1 MFRKFRSFLNQFAI
15 SEDVYQ
21 EFNNS
26 INAVNVARAK
36 LTALLFVFLE
46 ILLLLFSV
54 VFYRWDVLA
63 QPRICYF
70 CMYFVMLCA
79 MLASYFTFKRI
90 EKDVAAHEAEI
101 RVLGVVFTVFVLCWC
116 AGISTLD
123 QMASGQILVYVFAI
137 IAVAVMPYFRPSVA
151 LSIYLSVHAAFVIRL
166 LAVSPHSQILTAN
179 IVNSTTFIAIAWF
192 ISAMR
197 FKDRVAMFRGR
208 KLVEQKNAELERVN
222 LELQKANEKL
232 SVLSRIDSLT
242 GIANRLAFDTAL
254 KSEWLRCSRE
264 SLPLTLFMIDID
276 FFKGYNDHYGH
287 QAGDEC
293 LRRIAGVLASFA
305 RRSYDTAARYGGEEF
320 SLILPYMG
328 KAEAETYSGE
338 VIRGVEAL
346 KMPYAYSS
354 VAPCV
359 TISLGGCTVIPD
371 GGNSAETLIGNA
383 DKALYE
389 AKKRRNRAVM
399 FSK

>member
-197 FKDRVAMFRGR
+197 F
-208 KLVEQKNAELERVN
+208 
-222 LELQKANEKL
+222 
-232 SVLSRIDSLT
+232 
-242 GIANRLAFDTAL
+242 
-254 KSEWLRCSRE
+254 
-264 SLPLTLFMIDID
+264 
-276 FFKGYNDHYGH
+276 
-287 QAGDEC
+287 
-293 LRRIAGVLASFA
+293 
-305 RRSYDTAARYGGEEF
+305 
-320 SLILPYMG
+320 
-328 KAEAETYSGE
+328 
-338 VIRGVEAL
+338 
-346 KMPYAYSS
+346 
-354 VAPCV
+354 
-359 TISLGGCTVIPD
+359 
-371 GGNSAETLIGNA
+371 
-383 DKALYE
+383 
-389 AKKRRNRAVM
+389 
-399 FSK
+399 